1 MSEQKLIAESRTF
14 EQQMIERDKRATKA
28 GFVVGGM
35 GLLIAVLALVAVVV
49 MLPLKQTDVEL
60 YTLDNHTGRVEHV
73 TRTSKTS
80 LTATEAYQKAMAAN
94 YVKVRERYVY
104 PSLQD
109 DYETVQVY
117 NAPQVND
124 DYLALYAGKNAP
136 DKVYKNGAHTVK
148 VEILSNQ
155 ITDAT
160 APDRVATIR
169 YKKIIRRLAD
179 NSTRN
184 EYWDARFTFHSNP
197 DKEMSDAEREIN
209 YFGFTVTSW
218 QTDREIQEVN
228 DEKVNVY
235 RTGTDDVRRGMG
247 CGHTAGKPL

>member
-117 NAPQVND
+117 NAPEVND

-197 DKEMSDAEREIN
+197 DKEMSDAERGDQLLRL
-209 YFGFTVTSW
+209 YRH
-218 QTDREIQEVN
+218 QLADRPRN
-228 DEKVNVY
+228 PG
-235 RTGTDDVRRGMG
+235 R
-247 CGHTAGKPL
+247 

>member
-218 QTDREIQEVN
+218 QTDREIREVN

>member
-1 MSEQKLIAESRTF
+1 MSEQKLIAESRSF
-14 EQQMIERDKRATKA
+14 EQREIDRDKRAAKA
-28 GFVVGGM
+28 GFVVGGA
-35 GLLIAVLALVAVVV
+35 GLLIAVLAVAAILV
-49 MLPLKQTDVEL
+49 MLPLKETIVEL
-60 YTLDNHTGRVEHV
+60 VTVDNHTGRQEHI
-73 TRTSKTS
+73 TRASKTS
-80 LTATEAYQKAMAAN
+80 ITAEEAYQKAMSAN

-124 DYLALYAGKNAP
+124 DYLTLYAGKNAP
-136 DKVYKNGAHTVK
+136 DKVYQNGAHTVK

-155 ITDAT
+155 ITDGT
-160 APDRVATIR
+160 APDKVATVR

-184 EYWDARFTFHSNP
+184 EYWDARFTFHSDP
-197 DKEMSDAEREIN
+197 EKEMSDAEREIN

-218 QTDREIQEVN
+218 QTDREI
-228 DEKVNVY
+228 
-235 RTGTDDVRRGMG
+235 RGG
-247 CGHTAGKPL
+247 E

>member
-1 MSEQKLIAESRTF
+1 MSEHKLIAESRTF

-28 GFVVGGM
+28 GFVVGGV

-49 MLPLKQTDVEL
+49 MLPLKRTDVEL
-60 YTLDNHTGRVEHV
+60 VSVDNHTGRLEHI
-73 TRTSKTS
+73 TRASKTS
-80 LTATEAYQKAMAAN
+80 ITAMEAYQKSMAAN
-94 YVKVRERYVY
+94 YVNVRERYVY

-109 DYETVQVY
+109 DYETVQIY

-184 EYWDARFTFHSNP
+184 EYWDARFTFHSDP
-197 DKEMSDAEREIN
+197 DKRCGTRDQLLRLYRHQLA
-209 YFGFTVTSW
+209 
-218 QTDREIQEVN
+218 DRPRN
-228 DEKVNVY
+228 PG
-235 RTGTDDVRRGMG
+235 R
-247 CGHTAGKPL
+247 